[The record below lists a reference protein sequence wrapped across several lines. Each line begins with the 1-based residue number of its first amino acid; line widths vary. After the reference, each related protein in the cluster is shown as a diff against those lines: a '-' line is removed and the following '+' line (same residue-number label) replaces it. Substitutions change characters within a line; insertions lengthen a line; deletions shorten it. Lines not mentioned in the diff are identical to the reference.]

1 MQQLEDVDPEL
12 LDQAIRQ
19 LLARREQHPNPARE
33 AAIVERIGRSRE
45 MMEWAEMLIGQGPAT
60 PYELAK
66 VLTGVAIGLEVGYEL
81 GARGENLRRTW
92 ARETPISGGKAVDPE
107 DKSK

>member
-1 MQQLEDVDPEL
+1 MLQLEDVDPEL

-45 MMEWAEMLIGQGPAT
+45 MMEWAEMLAGPLPAALL
-60 PYELAK
+60 P
-66 VLTGVAIGLEVGYEL
+66 VLTAVAIGLEVGYEL

-92 ARETPISGGKAVDPE
+92 ARETPISRGKAVE
-107 DKSK
+107 GEENK